1 MTSSAPWVAPGRC
14 VGDLMSPQPIVVR
27 ADAPLAEAARLIDQ
41 HSITGLPVVDDDGVL
56 VGVLSQ
62 TDLLRA
68 RAAEHLWASW
78 PGLSVRHLMTS
89 PALTTHG
96 STPVAEAAR
105 QMERAGVHRLIVV
118 DRQGLGRELH
128 LHALPE
134 HLPQVHREDGRP
146 AGSQRQR
153 DARAAAGELHR
164 RPRAR
169 HA

>member
-118 DRQGLGRELH
+118 ADDDPHRAIGVISTTDLVHDMARE
-128 LHALPE
+128 AS
-134 HLPQVHREDGRP
+134 R
-146 AGSQRQR
+146 
-153 DARAAAGELHR
+153 
-164 RPRAR
+164 
-169 HA
+169 